1 MNTIHGPKG
10 VKPVIGLPHRK
21 NISVTS
27 AIYGSPFLPQSKKKM
42 GM

>member
-27 AIYGSPFLPQSKKKM
+27 DKAQWKPISASE
-42 GM
+42 